1 MKRVRELIRGFTLV
15 EVIILLLI
23 IALLLAM
30 ALPALNK
37 IRQVKQDQ
45 ERKAATEGSAPVAPA
60 KP

>member
-37 IRQVKQDQ
+37 IRQVKQD
-45 ERKAATEGSAPVAPA
+45 RDKAGAAAESSAPA

>member
-37 IRQVKQDQ
+37 IRQVKQD
-45 ERKAATEGSAPVAPA
+45 RDKANAAAEGSAPA